1 MDDQTFSEIEAAVFG
16 DGGTPSDEAAPSMPE
31 EVLGLQDATQIT
43 DSDAEIDA
51 APIDPE
57 SGEAEQPVPFE
68 TLQAEWQQRQTEYEQ
83 RIAEYEAER
92 AQERARQDQL
102 AQWKAQMVRQQDEQ
116 QAQELAKQ
124 LHDELGPEAAQQ
136 FVQRRT
142 FLAQERDNAW
152 SRAGQM
158 ENALEALTLA
168 LEHET
173 PDKVSAIVS
182 RAEALLSYGTHE
194 ERVRVLEQE
203 RQQNEAVNAR
213 FATMEQTIRDLQM
226 QLEAQRRDPRADAV
240 EGARAG
246 NGSADW
252 QSATGFD
259 EFFNGLAGEFPA
271 WAS

>member
-31 EVLGLQDATQIT
+31 ESLGLQDATQIT

-51 APIDPE
+51 ASIDPE

-102 AQWKAQMVRQQDEQ
+102 AR
-116 QAQELAKQ
+116 Q

-194 ERVRVLEQE
+194 ERVRVLESE
-203 RQQNEAVNAR
+203 RQQNEAVNSR

-246 NGSADW
+246 QGSADW